1 MIRST
6 PPAALCWSQ
15 GAVGSSYGRWGGRP
29 PHRRFRTGRE
39 SFPSSGSSVHE
50 PLSQARHWKQLLA
63 PGAWQLHV
71 WRWTFRPVLSP
82 EWAQAPRLP
91 ETLPPPASMPS
102 RVPAP
107 CQHIPRITRGLRF
120 LGHPTPSGLPAW
132 SPAPVSVR
140 APDGFP
146 RSGCPFF
153 VALGRYFTPCPSHR
167 ADALGAL
174 NQDRMGTI
182 PVLGLPVSRFG
193 RFQLTTLPM
202 YLRLLPIATC
212 WGRHR
217 LRLAVYPLLTL
228 ALRRVFTRHTT

>member
-182 PVLGLPVSRFG
+182 PVWACLSAALAGSNSRRFKRTFVSC
-193 RFQLTTLPM
+193 P
-202 YLRLLPIATC
+202 
-212 WGRHR
+212 
-217 LRLAVYPLLTL
+217 
-228 ALRRVFTRHTT
+228 